1 MKKRNKLLAALLV
14 MATAI
19 SLLSGCDR
27 KIAEKE
33 DAETITV
40 YLWSTN
46 LYDNYDDIVEMY
58 QSGKLA
64 MYFGTSAGVKMFQ
77 DQGINTTFLPFFQEN
92 GEKWLMTTPYFQVA
106 LNRDLTQDEAR
117 RKKAMKVLNTMLSE
131 ENVYCL
137 RKYGTPRSR
146 YFDESGVPKFLS
158 RYRTSVCCT
167 LGYMVECKQGKDVF
181 ASQKKSAII
190 EILDNQKNI

>member
-1 MKKRNKLLAALLV
+1 MEQF
-14 MATAI
+14 I
-19 SLLSGCDR
+19 
-27 KIAEKE
+27 
-33 DAETITV
+33 
-40 YLWSTN
+40 
-46 LYDNYDDIVEMY
+46 
-58 QSGKLA
+58 
-64 MYFGTSAGVKMFQ
+64 Q
-77 DQGINTTFLPFFQEN
+77 DT

-106 LNRDLTQDEAR
+106 LNRDLTRDETR

-181 ASQKKSAII
+181 ASQKKTAII
-190 EILDNQKNI
+190 EILDNQKIYEEFGVWKEI

>member
-1 MKKRNKLLAALLV
+1 M
-14 MATAI
+14 
-19 SLLSGCDR
+19 
-27 KIAEKE
+27 
-33 DAETITV
+33 
-40 YLWSTN
+40 
-46 LYDNYDDIVEMY
+46 
-58 QSGKLA
+58 
-64 MYFGTSAGVKMFQ
+64 
-77 DQGINTTFLPFFQEN
+77 
-92 GEKWLMTTPYFQVA
+92 A
-106 LNRDLTQDEAR
+106 LNRDLTRDETR

-190 EILDNQKNI
+190 EILDNQKIYEEFGVWKEI